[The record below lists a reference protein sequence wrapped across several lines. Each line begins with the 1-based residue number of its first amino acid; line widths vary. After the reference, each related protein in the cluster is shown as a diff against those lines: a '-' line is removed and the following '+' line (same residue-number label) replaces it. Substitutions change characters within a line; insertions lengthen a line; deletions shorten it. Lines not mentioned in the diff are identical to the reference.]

1 MAEFVKSLPSK
12 DKTNFA
18 TYSAASRASSRNQP
32 KRPTVYV
39 KTGDARDAEK
49 PEGLP
54 IRNEKTSILLRY
66 MQQQQKQ
73 QEKEKE
79 AEVNRRKR
87 QSLGKASA
95 RRGERRKVPRLVH
108 RDEEQGTRH
117 GDGESSSQ

>member
-1 MAEFVKSLPSK
+1 MAEFVKSLPTK
-12 DKTNFA
+12 DKTNFEI
-18 TYSAASRASSRNQP
+18 YSAASRASSRNQP
-32 KRPTVYV
+32 KRATVYI
-39 KTGDARDAEK
+39 KTGDAEK

-108 RDEEQGTRH
+108 RDEEQDTRH
-117 GDGESSSQ
+117 GGDDGGTSR